1 MQAGWLPLFPLEIVL
16 FPGAPLPLHIFE
28 DRYKE
33 MIGEAIRDGSEFG
46 IVLTRDKGV
55 LNVGCTATV
64 DTVVKRY
71 PDGRLDVLTTGRR
84 RFEVILLNEERT
96 FLRAQV
102 QMFDDED
109 ATPAPAETR
118 QTAIDACLEMG
129 ALMEEGRRQESDWNN
144 PQLSFQ
150 LAQDIPDVDFR
161 QILLRSRSER
171 ERLGLLAQHVPSFVN
186 RLRYTA
192 QARKLAP
199 TNGHVHSAHVE

>member
-1 MQAGWLPLFPLEIVL
+1 
-16 FPGAPLPLHIFE
+16 
-28 DRYKE
+28 
-33 MIGEAIRDGSEFG
+33 MIGEAIRDRSEFG

-55 LNVGCTATV
+55 LSVGCTATV
-64 DTVVKRY
+64 ETVVKRY
-71 PDGRLDVLTTGRR
+71 ADGRLDILTTGRR
-84 RFEVILLNEERT
+84 RFEIMLLNEERA
-96 FLRAQV
+96 FLRAEV

-109 ATPAPAETR
+109 ATPAPAEIR

-129 ALMEEGRRQESDWNN
+129 SLMEEGRLRESDWNS

-150 LAQDIPDVDFR
+150 LAQAIPDVDFR

-192 QARKLAP
+192 RARKLAP
-199 TNGHVHSAHVE
+199 TNGHVHSPRVE